1 MEEALK
7 KLKNKEYDKLTI
19 GEVFVLG
26 LVGQNIDGY
35 IKYKKEQESTIAP
48 AKPVVYKLK

>member
-7 KLKNKEYDKLTI
+7 KLKDKEYDKLTL

-35 IKYKKEQESTIAP
+35 IKYRQQADSTK
-48 AKPVVYKLK
+48 KPVKKVAYKLK